1 MANSDKNII
10 ITPNTGSSSDPKIE
24 FTDGNN
30 ASIELEVQESASGPQ
45 LTFKTPGIFGTNLFA
60 VTNFSEDGTVFNLS
74 GSDDVPLFTVED
86 NREVR
91 LVPNGGY
98 VGIETS
104 GPETALDMSGS
115 NSSLTLPNGTLS
127 DRPNSENNGQM
138 RYNTETGSIE
148 ARVGDT
154 WVDVVTDY
162 QMYASVSFG

>member
-1 MANSDKNII
+1 MANSDKNIV
-10 ITPNTGSSSDPKIE
+10 ITPNRGSTSDPKIE

-30 ASIELEVQESASGPQ
+30 STLQLVVEDTDSGPQ
-45 LTFKTPGIFGTNLFA
+45 LSFKTAGSFGSNIFA
-60 VTNFSEDGTVFNLS
+60 ISNFSDGTVFNLS
-74 GSDDVPLFTVED
+74 GSDDVPLFSVED

-115 NSSLTLPNGTLS
+115 TSSLTLPNGTIS
-127 DRPNSENNGQM
+127 NRPDSENNGQM

>member
-1 MANSDKNII
+1 MANSDKNIKI
-10 ITPNTGSSSDPKIE
+10 IPNTGSTSDPKIE

-30 ASIELEVQESASGPQ
+30 STLELAVEDNTSGQQ
-45 LTFKTPGIFGTNLFA
+45 LAFKTSGISGTNIFA
-60 VTNFSEDGTVFNLS
+60 ISNIDDGTVFNLS

-91 LVPNGGY
+91 LVPSGGY

-115 NSSLTLPNGTLS
+115 KSSLTLPNGTNAN
-127 DRPNSENNGQM
+127 RPDSENNGQM